1 MGIKGLNRYLKKQ
14 CIRSIT
20 PINIQEI
27 ENKTIVVDTSIY
39 MYKFLEQNTLLENFF
54 TMITEMRHYN
64 IQLLFIFDGM
74 PDESK
79 MPILWERVYQRKEAL
94 QQYKTLKAEYE
105 SKTESNTLTAVEQDT
120 LLKQMEQY
128 KKSSTRVKEKH
139 IKKVKELLD
148 AMNVYYMDAPM
159 EADTLCAYFVNHG
172 YAWACMS
179 DDMDML
185 TYGCKRIIRE
195 WCITKKKGM
204 LYDYNKI
211 LHDLGIH
218 CDQFRHVLLLLGTDY
233 HRDINEHEIMS
244 VDRVFRYYREYKNED
259 KRKQSF
265 YSWLQEKQAIT
276 PKNREKLEAIYLMY
290 DLDTINPQTIKK
302 TNTKT
307 NKNTQNQQYNVLQNI
322 LGKYGFIFT
331 GL

>member
-1 MGIKGLNRYLKKQ
+1 MGIKGLNRYLKRQ

-20 PINIQEI
+20 PINIQDI

-105 SKTESNTLTAVEQDT
+105 TKTESNTLTAIEQDT
-120 LLKQMEQY
+120 ILKQMEQY

-159 EADTLCAYFVNHG
+159 EADTFCAYFVNHD

-204 LYDYNKI
+204 LYDYNKLI
-211 LHDLGIH
+211 NELHIPDN
-218 CDQFRHVLLLLGTDY
+218 QFRHVLLLLGTDY
-233 HRDINEHEIMS
+233 HRDMNEEEIMP
-244 VDRVFRYYREYKNED
+244 VDRVFHYYNAYTKGQEN
-259 KRKQSF
+259 QSF
-265 YSWLQEKQAIT
+265 YSWLQEKQKIT
-276 PKNREKLEAIYLMY
+276 PKNKEKLEAIYLMY
-290 DLDTINPQTIKK
+290 DLSTIDPNTIKNIHK
-302 TNTKT
+302 THPI
-307 NKNTQNQQYNVLQNI
+307 QQYNVLQNI
-322 LGKYGFIFT
+322 LGKYGFIF
-331 GL
+331 